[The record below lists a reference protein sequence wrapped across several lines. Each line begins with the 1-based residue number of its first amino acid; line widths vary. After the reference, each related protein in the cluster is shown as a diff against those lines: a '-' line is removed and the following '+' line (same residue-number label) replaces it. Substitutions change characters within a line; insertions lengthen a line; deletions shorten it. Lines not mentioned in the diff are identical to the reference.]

1 VQEREFLEKAGEELE
16 KVNKFYAA
24 QEADMLARGAALVE
38 QLRILADVKRI
49 LADHAVAS
57 RRSRPAGDSP
67 PPPPSADGRSNSGR
81 HLLSSSSP
89 FLQASPQSMLG
100 RSNDQ
105 IRKHVTSAHRH
116 VDHMNGPDPT
126 GRPPAI
132 RARTHARPA
141 ARSFP
146 VMEAFTEF
154 QVNTL
159 S

>member
-1 VQEREFLEKAGEELE
+1 VQEREFLEKAGDELE

-49 LADHAVAS
+49 LADHAAAS
-57 RRSRPAGDSP
+57 RRGRAAGVSP
-67 PPPPSADGRSNSGR
+67 PPPADGRSNSGR

-89 FLQASPQSMLG
+89 FLQASPQSMSG

-126 GRPPAI
+126 GRPPAL
-132 RARTHARPA
+132 RARTHAPPHVL
-141 ARSFP
+141 FP
-146 VMEAFTEF
+146 
-154 QVNTL
+154 
-159 S
+159 